1 MGAHYFGGKLEK
13 TKRFQLGELFGQITR
28 HLLLMTATPHS
39 GKEEDFQLFLTLL
52 DRDRFEGKN
61 TKTADTSGI
70 MRRMVKEDLLTFDG
84 KKLFPNVEP
93 RRFPTSS
100 LSSSTRSTSR

>member
-13 TKRFQLGELFGQITR
+13 TKRFQLGELLGDVAR

-52 DRDRFEGKN
+52 DRDRFEGKYQA
-61 TKTADTSGI
+61 KVTAPTLGRDAAHGQGGPAHV
-70 MRRMVKEDLLTFDG
+70 RRQAAV
-84 KKLFPNVEP
+84 P
-93 RRFPTSS
+93 
-100 LSSSTRSTSR
+100 